1 MRIQELLEAKRPP
14 IKDVE
19 LDMQQITAS
28 NPLDLADR
36 IGRGIEATAWI
47 DDKDPHMVYK
57 VEHWIDGDPLYS
69 TGYHKYAQVCQ
80 NLWHN
85 NTFLPRIDEVI
96 RLHAEGV
103 ENGRN
108 KTLYRN
114 AYHMERL
121 FDPRAESISRKS
133 LLGMLMNL
141 IDTDKWSKDWVRQH
155 NGTAMSSA
163 WKVVNLEDLSLLSKN
178 EVWKH
183 CVVAASALIEGK
195 PSPIKDELIPKIKQA
210 AKLLQ
215 LISGTY
221 NGEINALDLHTGNY
235 MVRLGGYIPQM
246 VLTDPL
252 VAR

>member
-1 MRIQELLEAKRPP
+1 MRIQELIEAKRPR
-14 IKDVE
+14 IKEIE
-19 LDMQQITAS
+19 LDIQQITAF
-28 NPLDLADR
+28 NPLDLPER

-47 DDKDPHMVYK
+47 DDKAPHMIYK
-57 VEHWIDGDPLYS
+57 VEHWIDGDPSYS

-103 ENGRN
+103 IDNRY

-121 FDPRAESISRKS
+121 FDPRVESVSRKS
-133 LLGMLMNL
+133 LLGMLMSM
-141 IDTDKWSKDWVRQH
+141 IDPKSWTEDWVNQH
-155 NGTAMSSA
+155 NNTAMSDS
-163 WKVVNLEDLSLLSKN
+163 WKVVNLEDLPSLSKN

-183 CVVAASALIEGK
+183 AVVAASSLIEGK

-221 NGEINALDLHTGNY
+221 KGEINALDLHTGNY